1 MLSGDY
7 SQAGSLREAVDICRR
22 SLAADD
28 RENYAPLVTEERV
41 RSAIRVALESYKHV
55 LEKRALPY
63 GEEYPW
69 ALDKEVEKQ
78 FSNFKDVV
86 EPVYL
91 RIAGGGSWPPGASF
105 VYYLFRVDDNNVR
118 YECLALRLQIET
130 PGAMFQGFA
139 LPILDLTYGRFGP
152 DEEDEG

>member
-1 MLSGDY
+1 MLIGDY
-7 SQAGSLREAVDICRR
+7 SRAGSLKDAVDICRR
-22 SLAADD
+22 NLAADG
-28 RENYAPLVTEERV
+28 REEYAPLVTEERV
-41 RSAIRVALESYKHV
+41 LSAIRVALESYRYV

-69 ALDKEVEKQ
+69 ARDEEVEKQ
-78 FSNFKDVV
+78 ISNFKDVV

-91 RIAGGGSWPPGASF
+91 GIADGGSWPSGASF

-118 YECLALRLQIET
+118 YECLGLRLQIET